1 MITGFEN
8 PFQQFMISQLAVY
21 KLDVDNQAV
30 ERKTDRKNTDISKG
44 RGSQSAEKQSIASGS
59 KQQVSVK
66 QLQKM
71 DTKGD
76 FIFEN

>member
-21 KLDVDNQAV
+21 KIDVDSQAV

-44 RGSQSAEKQSIASGS
+44 RASQ
-59 KQQVSVK
+59 
-66 QLQKM
+66 
-71 DTKGD
+71 
-76 FIFEN
+76 